1 MRHLVNI
8 DEAKAHLSRLIEQA
22 RSGEEVVI
30 AKAGRPVAQLVPCQ
44 LRTIERMP
52 GQWRGRVELA
62 DDFDILPA
70 APEAAFRGDAD

>member
-8 DEAKAHLSRLIEQA
+8 DEAKEHFSRLIEQA

-30 AKAGRPVAQLVPCQ
+30 AKAGRPVAQLVPCES
-44 LRTIERMP
+44 LAIERKP

-62 DDFDILPA
+62 DDFDILPL
-70 APEAAFRGDAD
+70 APETALRGEKD